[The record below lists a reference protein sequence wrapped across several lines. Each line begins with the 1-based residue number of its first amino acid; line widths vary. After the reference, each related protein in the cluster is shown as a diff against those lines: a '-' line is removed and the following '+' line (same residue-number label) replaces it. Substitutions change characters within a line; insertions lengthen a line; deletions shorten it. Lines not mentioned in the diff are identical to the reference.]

1 MDPDVEVLISPEDWA
16 EGRDVQLETAVR
28 LAMEALEARPAA
40 TAAGRLHPPSKQRPP
55 LPPRP
60 RGSPSAARPSHHGW

>member
-1 MDPDVEVLISPEDWA
+1 VLISPEDWA

-28 LAMEALEARPAA
+28 LAMEALESRPVA
-40 TAAGRLHPPSKQRPP
+40 TPPDVATRPSKQRPP

-60 RGSPSAARPSHHGW
+60 RG